1 MNTPITIQL
10 SPDEALVLLEF
21 FGRFGQDGAFRL
33 RNNAEFVAFSKV
45 SAQLDKALVAPF
57 QDSYAQ
63 QLEAAQLR
71 QSDGYPGL
79 APGVEPVWHA

>member
-1 MNTPITIQL
+1 MNTPIRQL

-33 RNNAEFVAFSKV
+33 RNSAEFVAFSKV
-45 SAQLDKALVAPF
+45 SAQLEKALVAPF

-63 QLEAAQLR
+63 QLDAARLR
-71 QSDGYPGL
+71 LSDEYPRL
-79 APGVEPVWHA
+79 EPGVEPVRHA